1 MQDREAVTGT
11 GEPGGQAKGARDR
24 RGTRPAILGAAQ
36 ELFAAHGYAGTSVAD
51 ITGRLGMSKAALYYH
66 FRSKTEILRALLDE
80 PVAAYSRL
88 ADSAAAG
95 QLGARDLLG
104 AVIDTTA
111 DLRALIDV
119 IGNDPSARSALQDL
133 LPRSREVNE
142 AITAALAG
150 PRPDPPCII
159 RAHAAY
165 AAAKNGTLALLTA
178 RGGHLA
184 RQDRAE
190 LLAAAERALTAGAP
204 AAAKDQ
210 ERDEPAGTPG
220 TARLLL
226 THRSCSG
233 HPGTGRAHEH
243 PRSAL

>member
-1 MQDREAVTGT
+1 MAQAGRREMEPT
-11 GEPGGQAKGARDR
+11 GEATRPGGQAGGGRDR
-24 RGTRPAILGAAQ
+24 RGTRDQILAVAR

-66 FRSKTEILRALLDE
+66 FRSKTEILQALLDE

-88 ADSAAAG
+88 ADNAAAG
-95 QLGARDLLG
+95 HLSAGELLA

-111 DLRALIDV
+111 DLHALIDV

-133 LPRSREVNE
+133 RPRSQEVNE

-150 PRPDPPCII
+150 PRPGPTATI

-165 AAAKNGTLALLTA
+165 AAAKNGTLALLA
-178 RGGHLA
+178 AQGGHLT
-184 RQDRAE
+184 RHDRAE

-204 AAAKDQ
+204 P
-210 ERDEPAGTPG
+210 PA
-220 TARLLL
+220 
-226 THRSCSG
+226 SG
-233 HPGTGRAHEH
+233 QPH
-243 PRSAL
+243 AL